1 MLNLVQFDAS
11 SPTFARKECERATQ
25 HTSTLLTQLTMEL
38 NDLGLLWIPAG
49 FVVILASVAVLFLT
63 I

>member
-1 MLNLVQFDAS
+1 
-11 SPTFARKECERATQ
+11 
-25 HTSTLLTQLTMEL
+25 MEL

-49 FVVILASVAVLFLT
+49 FIVIFGSVAALFLT

>member
-1 MLNLVQFDAS
+1 
-11 SPTFARKECERATQ
+11 
-25 HTSTLLTQLTMEL
+25 MEL

-49 FVVILASVAVLFLT
+49 FIVIFVSVAALFMT

>member
-1 MLNLVQFDAS
+1 
-11 SPTFARKECERATQ
+11 
-25 HTSTLLTQLTMEL
+25 MEL

-49 FVVILASVAVLFLT
+49 FIVIFASVAVLFLT

>member
-1 MLNLVQFDAS
+1 
-11 SPTFARKECERATQ
+11 
-25 HTSTLLTQLTMEL
+25 MEL

-49 FVVILASVAVLFLT
+49 FILIFASVAVLFLT